1 MVSYLI
7 MPPMH
12 PVLTY
17 TLLALCGLL
26 LLLGLVADDLPALGR
41 KRRLWGTLLT
51 VGSLAGAYAV
61 MAPGFGVDGRQA
73 LRESM
78 SARKL
83 LFMDFFSPT

>member
-1 MVSYLI
+1 MLL
-7 MPPMH
+7 MP

-17 TLLALCGLL
+17 SLLALCGVLF
-26 LLLGLVADDLPALGR
+26 LLGLVADYIPALGR
-41 KRRLWGTLLT
+41 RRLWAPLLT
-51 VGSLAGAYAV
+51 FGSLVVAYAV
-61 MAPGFGVDGRQA
+61 ITPGFGVDGRQA

>member
-1 MVSYLI
+1 
-7 MPPMH
+7 MPPA
-12 PVLTY
+12 LTY
-17 TLLALCGLL
+17 SLLALCGALF
-26 LLLGLVADDLPALGR
+26 LLGFVADYIPALGQ
-41 KRRLWGTLLT
+41 KRRLWAPLLM

-61 MAPGFGVDGRQA
+61 ITPGFGVDGRQA